1 MTASAVNGASG
12 VIENSFNYY
21 WLEDC
26 FSDYRFFGYDI
37 GVNNVKTAVALQG
50 VILIGLSFV
59 CIAVSKPH
67 W

>member
-1 MTASAVNGASG
+1 M
-12 VIENSFNYY
+12 IENSFNYY